1 MTSGVKALG
10 GTLTHAAAGGLK
22 IFTAGVGAAATGL
35 STLGVAAIKNYANYE
50 QLVGGV
56 ETLFGAGGQSIS
68 EYAGTVGKSV
78 NEVTEEYGNLMTAQN
93 EVMKDAAEAYRT
105 AGLSANDYMETV
117 TGFAASL
124 KQSTSSELEAAKSAN
139 QAVVDMADNANK
151 MGTSMDAIQ
160 YAYQGFAKQNYTML
174 DNLKLGYGGTKE
186 EMQRLLEDA
195 TKLSGVEYD
204 ISSLKDV
211 YEAIHVIQTEL
222 GVTGT
227 TAKEASTTI
236 SGSLNAMKASWEN
249 LVTGMAD
256 DDADFDVLVQSFV
269 ETATTAAENILP
281 RIEIAIGGIGDL
293 IDELLPVVMDKVPQ
307 IIGDVLP
314 DLVDAGVKM
323 TESIVQGVV
332 NNTPQLI
339 SYATE
344 LIVQFAQGLSDST
357 PEIIETAGQV
367 LSSLKDGIVQAAP
380 ELISAAAELITTFA
394 QGIIDNL
401 PELMDA
407 AQEIADAI
415 LDGIGDS
422 CPALEPV
429 TDVIKTIINNLD
441 DVALAAETAAI
452 AFVGL
457 KAGMAIQS
465 AVKGFQEA
473 KLTIALF
480 KASVEGAN
488 IAQAALNGTL
498 TLGETAVA
506 LFTGQVSLAELA
518 TAGLSKAQGIL
529 NAIMSANPIALIVIA
544 IAALIAIFVVLWNKC
559 DWFREFWINLWESV
573 KETASNVI
581 DAIVGFFTETIPN
594 ALENLKTFVTDN
606 WKALLMLLNPAT
618 ALAGIFKL
626 LYDNCDSFRAWVD
639 QAWNSIVTFFTEQI
653 PAFFQNIIDSIA
665 EWGENA
671 KETIVTAVTEMIEN
685 VLTFFSE
692 LPEKL
697 AYWLGYAIGSLIK
710 FGQDAVKWA
719 VESVP
724 LIIENIITFFSE
736 LPGKIWKHLQK
747 AISNISKWK
756 DDTIQKAAEAGEKF
770 ISNVVTFFSE
780 LPEKIR
786 TRLHE
791 AIDNISKWKKE
802 TVEKA
807 KAAGKEFVSN
817 VVTFFS
823 ELPGKIWNHLSNV
836 LKKIVTFKNDMTAK
850 AREAAKGFFDKIVD
864 GIKSLPDKMQEIGS
878 NIVQGVWKGI
888 SAGWDWLVSSVQN
901 LANSLFQGVKDALG
915 IHSPSRKFKWIGEM
929 CVAGLDEPLAEYN
942 PYDTALKSLKVNEG
956 TLASS
961 FAVTAK
967 NSYGV
972 GTVSHSDYRKMADA
986 MTTAFERVGFKVEI
1000 GRRDFGR
1007 LVCEVS

>member
-256 DDADFDVLVQSFV
+256 DDADFDALVQSFV
-269 ETATTAAENILP
+269 ETATTAAENLLP

-332 NNTPQLI
+332 NNAPQLI

-380 ELISAAAELITTFA
+380 ELISAAAELITTLA

-415 LDGIGDS
+415 LDGIGDL
-422 CPALEPV
+422 CPAIEPV
-429 TDVIKTIINNLD
+429 TDAIQMLIDNLD
-441 DVALAAETAAI
+441 
-452 AFVGL
+452 
-457 KAGMAIQS
+457 KAMPII
-465 AVKGFQEA
+465 V
-473 KLTIALF
+473 
-480 KASVEGAN
+480 
-488 IAQAALNGTL
+488 
-498 TLGETAVA
+498 AVA
-506 LFTGQVSLAELA
+506 AGFVAWKATMGFSDLIKNVTGAMKL
-518 TAGLSKAQGIL
+518 L
-529 NAIMSANPIALIVIA
+529 NVTMAANPIALIV
-544 IAALIAIFVVLWNKC
+544 ALIAGLVAGFIYLWNNC
-559 DWFREFWINLWESV
+559 EGFREFWINLWESV

-864 GIKSLPDKMQEIGS
+864 GIKSLPDKMQKIGS

>member
-35 STLGVAAIKNYANYE
+35 STLGVAAVKNYANYE

-78 NEVTEEYGNLMTAQN
+78 NEVTVEYGKLMTAQN
-93 EVMKDAAEAYRT
+93 EVMKDAAEAYKT

-124 KQSTSSELEAAKSAN
+124 KQSTSSELEAAESAN

-151 MGTSMDAIQ
+151 MGTSMEAIQ
-160 YAYQGFAKQNYTML
+160 NAYQGFAKQNYTML

-204 ISSLKDV
+204 INSLKDV

-256 DDADFDVLVQSFV
+256 DDADFDTLVQSFV
-269 ETATTAAENILP
+269 ETAATAAENLLP

-307 IIGDVLP
+307 IIEDVLP

-323 TESIVQGVV
+323 TESIVQGGV
-332 NNTPQLI
+332 NNAPQLI

-380 ELISAAAELITTFA
+380 ELISAAAELITTLA

-407 AQEIADAI
+407 AHEIADAI

-422 CPALEPV
+422 CQAIEPV
-429 TDVIKTIINNLD
+429 TDAIQTLIDNLD
-441 DVALAAETAAI
+441 KAMLVIVAVTAG
-452 AFVGL
+452 FVAW
-457 KAGMAIQS
+457 KATMTIS
-465 AVKGFQEA
+465 TLISRVTTAVS
-473 KLTIALF
+473 KLTA
-480 KASVEGAN
+480 
-488 IAQAALNGTL
+488 GT
-498 TLGETAVA
+498 TLLKGV
-506 LFTGQVSLAELA
+506 
-518 TAGLSKAQGIL
+518 
-529 NAIMSANPIALIVIA
+529 
-544 IAALIAIFVVLWNKC
+544 IAALGGPVTLAIAVITGVVAAIIYLWNKC

-581 DAIVGFFTETIPN
+581 NAIVGFFTETIPN
-594 ALENLKTFVTDN
+594 ALENLKTFVMDN

-972 GTVSHSDYRKMADA
+972 GAVSHSDYRKMADA

>member
-256 DDADFDVLVQSFV
+256 DDADFDALVQSFV
-269 ETATTAAENILP
+269 ETATTAAENLLP

-332 NNTPQLI
+332 NNAPQLI

-380 ELISAAAELITTFA
+380 ELISAAAELITTLA

-415 LDGIGDS
+415 LDGIGDL
-422 CPALEPV
+422 CPAIEPV
-429 TDVIKTIINNLD
+429 TDAIQMLIDNLD
-441 DVALAAETAAI
+441 KAMPIIVA
-452 AFVGL
+452 V
-457 KAGMAIQS
+457 
-465 AVKGFQEA
+465 
-473 KLTIALF
+473 
-480 KASVEGAN
+480 
-488 IAQAALNGTL
+488 
-498 TLGETAVA
+498 
-506 LFTGQVSLAELA
+506 
-518 TAGLSKAQGIL
+518 TAGFVAWKATMGFSELIKNVTGAMKLL
-529 NAIMSANPIALIVIA
+529 NVTMAANPIALIV
-544 IAALIAIFVVLWNKC
+544 ALIAGLVAGFIYLWNNC
-559 DWFREFWINLWESV
+559 EGFREFWINLWESV

-864 GIKSLPDKMQEIGS
+864 GIKSLPDKMQKIGS

>member
-1 MTSGVKALG
+1 M
-10 GTLTHAAAGGLK
+10 
-22 IFTAGVGAAATGL
+22 GAAATGL

-256 DDADFDVLVQSFV
+256 DDADFDALVQSFV
-269 ETATTAAENILP
+269 ETATTAAENLLP
-281 RIEIAIGGIGDL
+281 RIEIAIGGIGEL

-307 IIGDVLP
+307 IIEDVLP

-332 NNTPQLI
+332 NNAPQLI

-380 ELISAAAELITTFA
+380 ELISAAAELITTLA

-415 LDGIGDS
+415 LDGIGDL
-422 CPALEPV
+422 CPAIEPV
-429 TDVIKTIINNLD
+429 TDAIQMLIDNLD
-441 DVALAAETAAI
+441 
-452 AFVGL
+452 
-457 KAGMAIQS
+457 KAMPII
-465 AVKGFQEA
+465 V
-473 KLTIALF
+473 
-480 KASVEGAN
+480 
-488 IAQAALNGTL
+488 
-498 TLGETAVA
+498 AVA
-506 LFTGQVSLAELA
+506 AGFVAWKATMGFSGLIKNVTGAMKLLSV
-518 TAGLSKAQGIL
+518 TMAG
-529 NAIMSANPIALIVIA
+529 NPIALIV
-544 IAALIAIFVVLWNKC
+544 ALIAGLVAGFIYLWNNC
-559 DWFREFWINLWESV
+559 EGFREFWINLWESV

-618 ALAGIFKL
+618 VLAGIFKL

-685 VLTFFSE
+685 VVTFFSE

-710 FGQDAVKWA
+710 FGQDAAKWA

-736 LPGKIWKHLQK
+736 LPGKIWSHLK
-747 AISNISKWK
+747 EAIAKISKWK
-756 DDTIQKAAEAGEKF
+756 EDTTQKAKEAGEKF
-770 ISNVVTFFSE
+770 VSNVVTFFSE

-786 TRLHE
+786 ARLQQMIE
-791 AIDNISKWKKE
+791 NISKWKTE

-807 KAAGKEFVSN
+807 KAAGKEFTSN
-817 VVTFFS
+817 VIAFFGQ
-823 ELPGKIWNHLSNV
+823 LPGKMQNHLSNA
-836 LKKIVTFKNDMTAK
+836 LKKILAFKNDMIAK
-850 AREAAKGFFDKIVD
+850 AKEAGKGFFDKIIEGV
-864 GIKSLPDKMQEIGS
+864 KSLPDNMKEIGS

-888 SAGWDWLVSSVQN
+888 SAGWDWLVGSVKN
-901 LANSLFQGVKDALG
+901 LADSLFQGAKDALG

-967 NSYGV
+967 NSYGA
-972 GTVSHSDYRKMADA
+972 VSHSDYRKMADA

>member
-35 STLGVAAIKNYANYE
+35 STLGVAAVKNYANYE

-256 DDADFDVLVQSFV
+256 DDADFDALVQSFV
-269 ETATTAAENILP
+269 ETATTAAENLLP

-332 NNTPQLI
+332 NNAPQLI

-380 ELISAAAELITTFA
+380 ELISAAAELITTLA

-415 LDGIGDS
+415 LDGIGDL
-422 CPALEPV
+422 CPAIEPV
-429 TDVIKTIINNLD
+429 TDAIQMLIDNLD
-441 DVALAAETAAI
+441 KAMPIIVA
-452 AFVGL
+452 V
-457 KAGMAIQS
+457 
-465 AVKGFQEA
+465 
-473 KLTIALF
+473 
-480 KASVEGAN
+480 
-488 IAQAALNGTL
+488 
-498 TLGETAVA
+498 
-506 LFTGQVSLAELA
+506 
-518 TAGLSKAQGIL
+518 TAGFVAWKATMGFSELIKNVTGAMKLL
-529 NAIMSANPIALIVIA
+529 NVTMAANPIALIV
-544 IAALIAIFVVLWNKC
+544 ALIAGLVAGFIYLWNNC
-559 DWFREFWINLWESV
+559 EGFREFWINLWESV

-864 GIKSLPDKMQEIGS
+864 GIKSLPDKMQKIGS

-972 GTVSHSDYRKMADA
+972 GTGSHSDYRKMADA

>member
-78 NEVTEEYGNLMTAQN
+78 NEVTKEYGNLMTAQN

-256 DDADFDVLVQSFV
+256 DDADFDALVQSFV
-269 ETATTAAENILP
+269 ETATTAAENLLP

-332 NNTPQLI
+332 NNAPQLI

-380 ELISAAAELITTFA
+380 ELISVAAELITTLA

-415 LDGIGDS
+415 LDGIGDL
-422 CPALEPV
+422 CPAIEPV
-429 TDVIKTIINNLD
+429 TDAIQMLIDNLD
-441 DVALAAETAAI
+441 KAMPIIVA
-452 AFVGL
+452 V
-457 KAGMAIQS
+457 
-465 AVKGFQEA
+465 
-473 KLTIALF
+473 
-480 KASVEGAN
+480 
-488 IAQAALNGTL
+488 
-498 TLGETAVA
+498 
-506 LFTGQVSLAELA
+506 
-518 TAGLSKAQGIL
+518 TAGFVAWKATMGFSELIKNVTGAMKLL
-529 NAIMSANPIALIVIA
+529 NVTMAANPIALIV
-544 IAALIAIFVVLWNKC
+544 ALIAGLVAGFIYLWNNC
-559 DWFREFWINLWESV
+559 EGFREFWINLWESV

-594 ALENLKTFVTDN
+594 ALENLKTFATDN

-653 PAFFQNIIDSIA
+653 PAFFQNIIDSIV

-864 GIKSLPDKMQEIGS
+864 GIKSLPDKMQKIGS

>member
-256 DDADFDVLVQSFV
+256 DDADFDALVQSFV
-269 ETATTAAENILP
+269 ETATTAAENLLP

-332 NNTPQLI
+332 NNAPQLI

-380 ELISAAAELITTFA
+380 ELISAAAELITTLA

-415 LDGIGDS
+415 LDGIGDL

-429 TDVIKTIINNLD
+429 TDAIQMLIDNLD
-441 DVALAAETAAI
+441 NAMPIIVA
-452 AFVGL
+452 V
-457 KAGMAIQS
+457 
-465 AVKGFQEA
+465 
-473 KLTIALF
+473 
-480 KASVEGAN
+480 
-488 IAQAALNGTL
+488 
-498 TLGETAVA
+498 
-506 LFTGQVSLAELA
+506 
-518 TAGLSKAQGIL
+518 TAGFVAWKAAMGFSGLIKNVTGAMKLLSVTMA
-529 NAIMSANPIALIVIA
+529 ANPIALIV
-544 IAALIAIFVVLWNKC
+544 ALIAGLVAGFIYLWDNC
-559 DWFREFWINLWESV
+559 EGFREFWINLWESV

>member
-35 STLGVAAIKNYANYE
+35 STLGVAAVKNYANYE

-256 DDADFDVLVQSFV
+256 DDADFDALVQSFV
-269 ETATTAAENILP
+269 ETATTAAENLLP

-332 NNTPQLI
+332 NNAPQLI

-380 ELISAAAELITTFA
+380 ELISAAAELITTLA

-415 LDGIGDS
+415 LDGIGDL
-422 CPALEPV
+422 CPAIEPV
-429 TDVIKTIINNLD
+429 TDAIQMLIDNLD
-441 DVALAAETAAI
+441 
-452 AFVGL
+452 
-457 KAGMAIQS
+457 KAMPII
-465 AVKGFQEA
+465 V
-473 KLTIALF
+473 
-480 KASVEGAN
+480 
-488 IAQAALNGTL
+488 
-498 TLGETAVA
+498 AVA
-506 LFTGQVSLAELA
+506 AGFAAWKATMGFSDLIKNVTGAMKL
-518 TAGLSKAQGIL
+518 L
-529 NAIMSANPIALIVIA
+529 NVTMAANPIALIV
-544 IAALIAIFVVLWNKC
+544 ALIAGLVAGFIYLWNNC
-559 DWFREFWINLWESV
+559 EGFREFWINLWESV

-606 WKALLMLLNPAT
+606 WEALLMLLNPAT

-823 ELPGKIWNHLSNV
+823 GLPGKIWNHLSNV

-864 GIKSLPDKMQEIGS
+864 GIKSLPDKMQKIGS

>member
-35 STLGVAAIKNYANYE
+35 STLGVAAVKNYANYE

-151 MGTSMDAIQ
+151 MGTSMYAIQ

-256 DDADFDVLVQSFV
+256 DDADFDALVQSFV
-269 ETATTAAENILP
+269 ETATTAAENLLP

-307 IIGDVLP
+307 IIEDVLP

-332 NNTPQLI
+332 NNAPQLI

-380 ELISAAAELITTFA
+380 ELTSAAAELITTLA

-415 LDGIGDS
+415 LDGIGDL
-422 CPALEPV
+422 CPAIEPV
-429 TDVIKTIINNLD
+429 TDAIQMLIDNLD
-441 DVALAAETAAI
+441 KAMPIIVA
-452 AFVGL
+452 V
-457 KAGMAIQS
+457 
-465 AVKGFQEA
+465 
-473 KLTIALF
+473 
-480 KASVEGAN
+480 
-488 IAQAALNGTL
+488 
-498 TLGETAVA
+498 
-506 LFTGQVSLAELA
+506 
-518 TAGLSKAQGIL
+518 TAGFVAWKATMGFSELIKNVTGAMKLL
-529 NAIMSANPIALIVIA
+529 NVTMAANPIALIV
-544 IAALIAIFVVLWNKC
+544 ALIAGLVAGFIYLWNNC
-559 DWFREFWINLWESV
+559 EGFREFWINLWESV

>member
-10 GTLTHAAAGGLK
+10 GTLAHAAAGGLK
-22 IFTAGVGAAATGL
+22 VFTAGVGAAATGL
-35 STLGVAAIKNYANYE
+35 STLGVAAVKNYANYE

-124 KQSTSSELEAAKSAN
+124 KQSTSSELEAAESAN

-160 YAYQGFAKQNYTML
+160 NAYQGFAKQNYTML

-256 DDADFDVLVQSFV
+256 DDADFDALVQSFV
-269 ETATTAAENILP
+269 ETATTAAENLLP

-332 NNTPQLI
+332 NNAPQLI

-380 ELISAAAELITTFA
+380 ELISAAAELITTLA

-407 AQEIADAI
+407 AHEIADAI

-422 CPALEPV
+422 CQAIEPV
-429 TDVIKTIINNLD
+429 TDAIQTLIDNLD
-441 DVALAAETAAI
+441 KAMLVIVAVTAG
-452 AFVGL
+452 FVAW
-457 KAGMAIQS
+457 KATMTIS
-465 AVKGFQEA
+465 TLISRVTTAVS
-473 KLTIALF
+473 KLTA
-480 KASVEGAN
+480 
-488 IAQAALNGTL
+488 GT
-498 TLGETAVA
+498 TLLKGV
-506 LFTGQVSLAELA
+506 
-518 TAGLSKAQGIL
+518 
-529 NAIMSANPIALIVIA
+529 
-544 IAALIAIFVVLWNKC
+544 IAALGGPVTLAIAVITGVVAAIIYLWNKC

-581 DAIVGFFTETIPN
+581 NAIVGFFTETIPN
-594 ALENLKTFVTDN
+594 ALENLKTFVMDN

-770 ISNVVTFFSE
+770 VSNVVTFFSE

-791 AIDNISKWKKE
+791 AMDNISKWKKE

-901 LANSLFQGVKDALG
+901 LANSLFQGAKDALD

-972 GTVSHSDYRKMADA
+972 GAVSHSDYRKMADA

>member
-256 DDADFDVLVQSFV
+256 DDADFDALVQSFV
-269 ETATTAAENILP
+269 ETATTAAENLLP

-307 IIGDVLP
+307 IIEDVLP

-332 NNTPQLI
+332 NNAPQLI

-380 ELISAAAELITTFA
+380 ELTSAAAELITTLA

-415 LDGIGDS
+415 LDGIGDL
-422 CPALEPV
+422 CPAIEPV
-429 TDVIKTIINNLD
+429 TDAIQMLIDNLD
-441 DVALAAETAAI
+441 KAMPIIVA
-452 AFVGL
+452 V
-457 KAGMAIQS
+457 
-465 AVKGFQEA
+465 
-473 KLTIALF
+473 
-480 KASVEGAN
+480 
-488 IAQAALNGTL
+488 
-498 TLGETAVA
+498 
-506 LFTGQVSLAELA
+506 
-518 TAGLSKAQGIL
+518 TAGFVAWKATMGFSELIKNVTGAMKLL
-529 NAIMSANPIALIVIA
+529 NVTMAANPIALIV
-544 IAALIAIFVVLWNKC
+544 ALIAGLVAGFIYLWNNC
-559 DWFREFWINLWESV
+559 EGFREFWINLWESV

>member
-35 STLGVAAIKNYANYE
+35 STLGVAAVKNYANYE

-139 QAVVDMADNANK
+139 QAVIDMADNANK

-160 YAYQGFAKQNYTML
+160 NAYQGFAKQNYTML

-256 DDADFDVLVQSFV
+256 DDADFDALVQSFV
-269 ETATTAAENILP
+269 ETATTAAENLLP

-307 IIGDVLP
+307 IIEDVLP

-332 NNTPQLI
+332 NNAPQLI

-380 ELISAAAELITTFA
+380 ELISAAAELITTLA

-407 AQEIADAI
+407 AHEIADAI
-415 LDGIGDS
+415 LDGIGDL
-422 CPALEPV
+422 CPAIEPV
-429 TDVIKTIINNLD
+429 TDAIQTLIDNLD
-441 DVALAAETAAI
+441 KAMPIIVAVTAG
-452 AFVGL
+452 FVAW
-457 KAGMAIQS
+457 KATMTIS
-465 AVKGFQEA
+465 TLISRVTTAVS
-473 KLTIALF
+473 KLTA
-480 KASVEGAN
+480 
-488 IAQAALNGTL
+488 GT
-498 TLGETAVA
+498 TLLKGV
-506 LFTGQVSLAELA
+506 
-518 TAGLSKAQGIL
+518 
-529 NAIMSANPIALIVIA
+529 
-544 IAALIAIFVVLWNKC
+544 IAALGGPVTLAIAVITGVVAAIIYLWNNC
-559 DWFREFWINLWESV
+559 EGFREFWINLWESV

-606 WKALLMLLNPAT
+606 WEALLMLLNPAT

-770 ISNVVTFFSE
+770 VSNVVTFFSE

-972 GTVSHSDYRKMADA
+972 GAVSHSDYRKMADA

>member
-1 MTSGVKALG
+1 M
-10 GTLTHAAAGGLK
+10 
-22 IFTAGVGAAATGL
+22 GAAATGL
-35 STLGVAAIKNYANYE
+35 STLGVAAVKNYANYE

-160 YAYQGFAKQNYTML
+160 NAYQGFAKQNYTML

-256 DDADFDVLVQSFV
+256 DDANFDALVQSFV
-269 ETATTAAENILP
+269 ETATTAAENLLP

-307 IIGDVLP
+307 IIEDVLP

-323 TESIVQGVV
+323 TGAIAQGVV
-332 NNTPQLI
+332 DNAPQLI

-344 LIVQFAQGLSDST
+344 LMVQFAQGLSDST

-380 ELISAAAELITTFA
+380 ELISAAAELITTLA

-415 LDGIGDS
+415 LDGIGDL

-529 NAIMSANPIALIVIA
+529 NAVMSANPIALIVIA

-559 DWFREFWINLWESV
+559 DWFREFWINLWESI
-573 KETASNVI
+573 KEAASNAL
-581 DAIVGFFTETIPN
+581 DAVVTFFTETIPD
-594 ALENLKTFVTDN
+594 F
-606 WKALLMLLNPAT
+606 
-618 ALAGIFKL
+618 IQ
-626 LYDNCDSFRAWVD
+626 S
-639 QAWNSIVTFFTEQI
+639 
-653 PAFFQNIIDSIA
+653 IIDWFEELPERLT
-665 EWGENA
+665 EWGENV
-671 KETIVTAVTEMIEN
+671 KETVSNAISEMIEN
-685 VLTFFSE
+685 VE
-692 LPEKL
+692 
-697 AYWLGYAIGSLIK
+697 
-710 FGQDAVKWA
+710 
-719 VESVP
+719 
-724 LIIENIITFFSE
+724 TFFSE
-736 LPGKIWKHLQK
+736 LPGKMAYWLGYALMSLILWGVDLVANGK
-747 AISNISKWK
+747 
-756 DDTIQKAAEAGEKF
+756 KAASDF
-770 ISNVVTFFSE
+770 IENVETFFST
-780 LPEKIR
+780 LPGKVHA
-786 TRLHE
+786 RLTTTIQNVKTWAVNMAE
-791 AIDNISKWKKE
+791 NAKK
-802 TVEKA
+802 
-807 KAAGKEFVSN
+807 AGKEFLERTIENLRELPGRVWTWLLNAIGKVSEFKTKMKLKAAETAKDF
-817 VVTFFS
+817 VEKMTTTLS
-823 ELPGKIWNHLSNV
+823 ELPGKL
-836 LKKIVTFKNDMTAK
+836 LKLGSDMVQ
-850 AREAAKGFFDKIVD
+850 GLID
-864 GIKSLPDKMQEIGS
+864 GINGRI
-878 NIVQGVWKGI
+878 
-888 SAGWDWLVSSVQN
+888 
-901 LANSLFQGVKDALG
+901 KDAVKAASDMAASAFAG
-915 IHSPSRKFKWIGEM
+915 AQAAVDSHSPSRKFKWLGKM
-929 CVAGLDEPLAEYN
+929 CVAGFDEPLEDYN
-942 PYDTALKSLKVNEG
+942 PYDTINKSFKMNPGVLVSN
-956 TLASS
+956 
-961 FAVTAK
+961 FAGTAK
-967 NSYGV
+967 SAYGITAV
-972 GTVSHSDYRKMADA
+972 ADYRKMANA
-986 MTTAFERVGFKVEI
+986 MTTAFERAGLKVVI
-1000 GRRDFGR
+1000 GQREFARIVR
-1007 LVCEVS
+1007 EVT

>member
-35 STLGVAAIKNYANYE
+35 STLGVAAVKNYANYE

-93 EVMKDAAEAYRT
+93 EVMKDAAEAYKT

-151 MGTSMDAIQ
+151 MGTSMEAIQ
-160 YAYQGFAKQNYTML
+160 NAYQGFAKQNYTML

-222 GVTGT
+222 GITGT

-256 DDADFDVLVQSFV
+256 DDADFDALVQSFV
-269 ETATTAAENILP
+269 ETATTTAENLLP
-281 RIEIAIGGIGDL
+281 RIEIAIGGIGEL

-307 IIGDVLP
+307 IIEDVLP

-332 NNTPQLI
+332 NNAPQLI

-380 ELISAAAELITTFA
+380 ELISAAAELITTLA

-415 LDGIGDS
+415 LDGIGDL
-422 CPALEPV
+422 CPAIEPV
-429 TDVIKTIINNLD
+429 TDAIQMLIDNLD
-441 DVALAAETAAI
+441 KAMPIIVA
-452 AFVGL
+452 V
-457 KAGMAIQS
+457 
-465 AVKGFQEA
+465 
-473 KLTIALF
+473 
-480 KASVEGAN
+480 
-488 IAQAALNGTL
+488 
-498 TLGETAVA
+498 
-506 LFTGQVSLAELA
+506 
-518 TAGLSKAQGIL
+518 TAGFVAWKATMGFSELIKNVTGAMKLL
-529 NAIMSANPIALIVIA
+529 NVTMAANPIALIV
-544 IAALIAIFVVLWNKC
+544 ALIAGLVAGFIYLWNNC
-559 DWFREFWINLWESV
+559 EGFREFWINLWESV

-581 DAIVGFFTETIPN
+581 DAIVGFFAETIPN

-1007 LVCEVS
+1007 LVHEVS

>member
-35 STLGVAAIKNYANYE
+35 STLGVAAVKNYANYE

-78 NEVTEEYGNLMTAQN
+78 NEVTKEYGNLMTAQN

-256 DDADFDVLVQSFV
+256 DDADFDALVQSFV
-269 ETATTAAENILP
+269 ETATTAAENLLP

-332 NNTPQLI
+332 NNAPQLI

-380 ELISAAAELITTFA
+380 ELISAAAELITTLA

-415 LDGIGDS
+415 LDGIGDL
-422 CPALEPV
+422 CPAIEPV
-429 TDVIKTIINNLD
+429 TDAIQMLIDNLD
-441 DVALAAETAAI
+441 KAMPIIVA
-452 AFVGL
+452 V
-457 KAGMAIQS
+457 
-465 AVKGFQEA
+465 
-473 KLTIALF
+473 
-480 KASVEGAN
+480 
-488 IAQAALNGTL
+488 
-498 TLGETAVA
+498 
-506 LFTGQVSLAELA
+506 
-518 TAGLSKAQGIL
+518 TAGFVAWKATMGFSELIKNVTGAMKLL
-529 NAIMSANPIALIVIA
+529 NVTMAANPIALIV
-544 IAALIAIFVVLWNKC
+544 ALIAGLVAGFIYLWNNC
-559 DWFREFWINLWESV
+559 EGFREFWINLWESV

-864 GIKSLPDKMQEIGS
+864 GIKSLPDKMQKIGS

-972 GTVSHSDYRKMADA
+972 GTGSHSDYRKMADA

>member
-22 IFTAGVGAAATGL
+22 IFAAGVGAAATGL
-35 STLGVAAIKNYANYE
+35 STLGVAAVKNYANYE

-124 KQSTSSELEAAKSAN
+124 KQSTSSELEAAESAN

-151 MGTSMDAIQ
+151 MGTSMEAIQ
-160 YAYQGFAKQNYTML
+160 NAYQGFAKQNYTML

-204 ISSLKDV
+204 INSLKDV

-256 DDADFDVLVQSFV
+256 DGADFDTLVQSFV
-269 ETATTAAENILP
+269 ETAATAAENLLP

-307 IIGDVLP
+307 IIEDVLP

-332 NNTPQLI
+332 NNAPQLI

-380 ELISAAAELITTFA
+380 ELISAAAELITTLA

-407 AQEIADAI
+407 AHEIADAI

-422 CPALEPV
+422 CPAIEPV
-429 TDVIKTIINNLD
+429 TDAIQTLIDNLD
-441 DVALAAETAAI
+441 KAMFVIVAVTAG
-452 AFVGL
+452 FVAW
-457 KAGMAIQS
+457 KATMTIS
-465 AVKGFQEA
+465 TLISRVTTAVS
-473 KLTIALF
+473 KLTA
-480 KASVEGAN
+480 
-488 IAQAALNGTL
+488 GT
-498 TLGETAVA
+498 TLLKGV
-506 LFTGQVSLAELA
+506 
-518 TAGLSKAQGIL
+518 
-529 NAIMSANPIALIVIA
+529 
-544 IAALIAIFVVLWNKC
+544 IAALGGPVTLAIAVITGVVAAIIYLWNNC
-559 DWFREFWINLWESV
+559 EGFREFWINLWESI

-770 ISNVVTFFSE
+770 VSNVVTFFSE

-836 LKKIVTFKNDMTAK
+836 LKKIVTFKNDMAAK

-864 GIKSLPDKMQEIGS
+864 GIKSLPDRMQEIGS

-956 TLASS
+956 TLASN

-972 GTVSHSDYRKMADA
+972 GATSHSDYRKMADA

>member
-1 MTSGVKALG
+1 M
-10 GTLTHAAAGGLK
+10 
-22 IFTAGVGAAATGL
+22 GAAATGL

-256 DDADFDVLVQSFV
+256 DDADFDALVQSFV
-269 ETATTAAENILP
+269 ETATTAAENLLP
-281 RIEIAIGGIGDL
+281 RIEIAIGGIGEL

-307 IIGDVLP
+307 IIEDVLP

-332 NNTPQLI
+332 NNAPQLI

-380 ELISAAAELITTFA
+380 ELISAAAELITTLA

-415 LDGIGDS
+415 LDGIGDL
-422 CPALEPV
+422 CPAIEPV
-429 TDVIKTIINNLD
+429 TDAIQMLIDNLD
-441 DVALAAETAAI
+441 
-452 AFVGL
+452 
-457 KAGMAIQS
+457 KAMPII
-465 AVKGFQEA
+465 V
-473 KLTIALF
+473 
-480 KASVEGAN
+480 
-488 IAQAALNGTL
+488 
-498 TLGETAVA
+498 AVA
-506 LFTGQVSLAELA
+506 
-518 TAGLSKAQGIL
+518 AGLVAWKATMGFSGLIKNVTGAMKL
-529 NAIMSANPIALIVIA
+529 LSVTMAGNPIALIV
-544 IAALIAIFVVLWNKC
+544 ALIAGLVAGFIYLWNNC
-559 DWFREFWINLWESV
+559 EGFREFWINLWESV

-618 ALAGIFKL
+618 VLAGIFKL

-685 VLTFFSE
+685 VVTFFSE

-710 FGQDAVKWA
+710 FGQDAAKWA

-736 LPGKIWKHLQK
+736 LPGKIWSHLK
-747 AISNISKWK
+747 EAIAKISKWK
-756 DDTIQKAAEAGEKF
+756 EDTTQKAKEAGEKF
-770 ISNVVTFFSE
+770 VSNVVTFFSE

-786 TRLHE
+786 ARLQQMIE
-791 AIDNISKWKKE
+791 NISKWKTE

-807 KAAGKEFVSN
+807 KAAGKEFTSN
-817 VVTFFS
+817 VIAFFGQ
-823 ELPGKIWNHLSNV
+823 LPGKMQNHLSNA
-836 LKKIVTFKNDMTAK
+836 LKKILTFKNDMIAK
-850 AREAAKGFFDKIVD
+850 AKEAGKGFFDKIIEGV
-864 GIKSLPDKMQEIGS
+864 KSLPDNMKEIGS

-888 SAGWDWLVSSVQN
+888 SAGWDWLVGSVKN
-901 LANSLFQGVKDALG
+901 LADSLFQGAKDALG

-961 FAVTAK
+961 FAVTAR
-967 NSYGV
+967 NSYGA
-972 GTVSHSDYRKMADA
+972 VSHSDYRKMADA

>member
-10 GTLTHAAAGGLK
+10 GTLAHAAAGGLK
-22 IFTAGVGAAATGL
+22 VFTAGVGAAATGL
-35 STLGVAAIKNYANYE
+35 STLGVAAVKNYANYE

-78 NEVTEEYGNLMTAQN
+78 NEVTVEYGKLMTAQN
-93 EVMKDAAEAYRT
+93 EVMKDAAEAYKT

-151 MGTSMDAIQ
+151 MGTSMEAIQ
-160 YAYQGFAKQNYTML
+160 NAYQGFAKQNYTML

-204 ISSLKDV
+204 INSLKDV

-256 DDADFDVLVQSFV
+256 DDADFDALVQSFV
-269 ETATTAAENILP
+269 EMATTAAENLLP
-281 RIEIAIGGIGDL
+281 RIEIAIGGIGNL

-307 IIGDVLP
+307 IIEDVLP

-323 TESIVQGVV
+323 TESIAQGIVD
-332 NNTPQLI
+332 NAPQLI

-344 LIVQFAQGLSDST
+344 LIVQFAQGISDST
-357 PEIIETAGQV
+357 PEIIGTAGQI

-380 ELISAAAELITTFA
+380 ELISAAAELITTLA

-407 AQEIADAI
+407 AHEIADAI
-415 LDGIGDS
+415 LDGIGDL
-422 CPALEPV
+422 CPAIEPV
-429 TDVIKTIINNLD
+429 TDAIQTLIDNFDKALPVV
-441 DVALAAETAAI
+441 VALTTAFIAYKAAVGISSIISTVTNAMQGMTI
-452 AFVGL
+452 AQYALNLAMSLNPIGIVVGL
-457 KAGMAIQS
+457 I
-465 AVKGFQEA
+465 
-473 KLTIALF
+473 
-480 KASVEGAN
+480 
-488 IAQAALNGTL
+488 
-498 TLGETAVA
+498 
-506 LFTGQVSLAELA
+506 
-518 TAGLSKAQGIL
+518 AGL
-529 NAIMSANPIALIVIA
+529 V
-544 IAALIAIFVVLWNKC
+544 AAFIYLWNTS
-559 DWFREFWINLWESV
+559 DSFREFWINLWESV

-581 DAIVGFFTETIPN
+581 DVIVGFFTETIPN

-724 LIIENIITFFSE
+724 LIIENITTFFSE
-736 LPGKIWKHLQK
+736 LPGKIWNHLQK
-747 AISNISKWK
+747 VISNISKWK
-756 DDTIQKAAEAGEKF
+756 DDTIKKAAEAGEKF
-770 ISNVVTFFSE
+770 VSNVVTFFSE

-791 AIDNISKWKKE
+791 VIDNISKWKKE

-817 VVTFFS
+817 VITFFS

-850 AREAAKGFFDKIVD
+850 AREAAKGFFDKIVE

-888 SAGWDWLVSSVQN
+888 SAGWDWLIGSVKD
-901 LANSLFQGVKDALG
+901 LANNLFQGAKDALD
-915 IHSPSRKFKWIGEM
+915 IHSPSRKFKWLGEM

-972 GTVSHSDYRKMADA
+972 GAVSHSDYRKMADA

>member
-35 STLGVAAIKNYANYE
+35 STLGVAAVKNYANYE

-78 NEVTEEYGNLMTAQN
+78 NEVTVEYEKLMTAQN
-93 EVMKDAAEAYRT
+93 EVMKDAAEAYKT

-124 KQSTSSELEAAKSAN
+124 KQSTSSELEAAESAN

-151 MGTSMDAIQ
+151 MGTSMEAIQ
-160 YAYQGFAKQNYTML
+160 NAYQGFAKQNYTML

-204 ISSLKDV
+204 INSLKDV

-256 DDADFDVLVQSFV
+256 DDADFDTLVQSFV
-269 ETATTAAENILP
+269 ETAATAAENLLP
-281 RIEIAIGGIGDL
+281 RIEMAIGGIGDL

-307 IIGDVLP
+307 IIEDVLP

-332 NNTPQLI
+332 NNAPQLI

-380 ELISAAAELITTFA
+380 ELISAAAELITTLA

-407 AQEIADAI
+407 AHEIADAI
-415 LDGIGDS
+415 LDGIGDL
-422 CPALEPV
+422 CPAIEPV
-429 TDVIKTIINNLD
+429 TDAIQTLIDNLD
-441 DVALAAETAAI
+441 KAMLVIVAVTAG
-452 AFVGL
+452 FVAW
-457 KAGMAIQS
+457 KATMTIS
-465 AVKGFQEA
+465 TLISRVTTAVS
-473 KLTIALF
+473 KLTA
-480 KASVEGAN
+480 
-488 IAQAALNGTL
+488 GT
-498 TLGETAVA
+498 TLLKGV
-506 LFTGQVSLAELA
+506 
-518 TAGLSKAQGIL
+518 
-529 NAIMSANPIALIVIA
+529 
-544 IAALIAIFVVLWNKC
+544 IAALGGPVTLAIAVITGVVAAIIYLWNKC

-581 DAIVGFFTETIPN
+581 NAIVGFFTETIPN
-594 ALENLKTFVTDN
+594 ALENLKTFVMDN

-724 LIIENIITFFSE
+724 LIIENIT
-736 LPGKIWKHLQK
+736 
-747 AISNISKWK
+747 
-756 DDTIQKAAEAGEKF
+756 
-770 ISNVVTFFSE
+770 
-780 LPEKIR
+780 
-786 TRLHE
+786 
-791 AIDNISKWKKE
+791 
-802 TVEKA
+802 
-807 KAAGKEFVSN
+807 
-817 VVTFFS
+817 TFFS

-864 GIKSLPDKMQEIGS
+864 GIKSLPDRMQEIGS

-972 GTVSHSDYRKMADA
+972 GAVSHSDYRKMADA